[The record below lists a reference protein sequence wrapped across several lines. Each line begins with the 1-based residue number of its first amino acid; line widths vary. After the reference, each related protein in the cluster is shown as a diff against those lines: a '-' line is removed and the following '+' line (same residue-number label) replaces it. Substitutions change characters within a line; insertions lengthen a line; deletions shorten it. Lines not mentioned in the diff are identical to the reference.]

1 MPLAEGLFYLPHGY
15 PPLLIMFN
23 NTLPA
28 MGPPPFRFVPTCS
41 GVSSPAYSITFKV
54 LATVIVF
61 ACSAAFL
68 QNWWVGRSAGGVAG
82 GGRFLGAVLLLL
94 YTWVNILRSTT
105 RIDEQGLYQSWVWNK
120 HMELR
125 ELAYG
130 KLIRVRGLE
139 WLIAPRLYVRTL
151 MGKFAVF
158 YATSP
163 EMIADFERLVKEL
176 KAFREMR

>member
-1 MPLAEGLFYLPHGY
+1 MLPTRH
-15 PPLLIMFN
+15 PPLHTMFN

-28 MGPPPFRFVPTCS
+28 MGPPPFRFVPKTS
-41 GVSSPAYSITFKV
+41 GISSPAYSMTFKL
-54 LATVIVF
+54 LATAIVF
-61 ACSAAFL
+61 GCSAAFL
-68 QNWWVGRSAGGVAG
+68 QNWWLGRAAGGAAG
-82 GGRFLGAVLLLL
+82 GGWFLGAVLLLV

-105 RIDEQGLYQSWVWNK
+105 RIDEQGLQQSWIWNK
-120 HMELR
+120 QMELR

-151 MGKFAVF
+151 MGKFSVF

-163 EMIADFERLVKEL
+163 EMIAEFERLVTEL

>member
-1 MPLAEGLFYLPHGY
+1 
-15 PPLLIMFN
+15 MFN

-28 MGPPPFRFVPTCS
+28 MGPPPFKFVPKIP
-41 GVSSPAYSITFKV
+41 GLISPAYSITFKI
-54 LATVIVF
+54 LASIIVF
-61 ACSAAFL
+61 GCSAAFL
-68 QNWWVGRSAGGVAG
+68 QNWWLGRAAGGTAG
-82 GGRFLGAVLLLL
+82 GGWFFGAVLLMLF
-94 YTWVNILRSTT
+94 TWINILRSTT
-105 RIDEQGLYQSWVWNK
+105 RMDDKGLHQSWMWNK

-163 EMIADFERLVKEL
+163 AMIADFERLVTEL
-176 KAFREMR
+176 KTFREMR

>member
-1 MPLAEGLFYLPHGY
+1 MNPIAPDTF
-15 PPLLIMFN
+15 
-23 NTLPA
+23 
-28 MGPPPFRFVPTCS
+28 GPPPFRFTPNALVA
-41 GVSSPAYSITFKV
+41 SSPAFSLPFKL

-61 ACSAAFL
+61 ACAAGFVQTWL
-68 QNWWVGRSAGGVAG
+68 GSRSAGGGGWFIAG
-82 GGRFLGAVLLLL
+82 LALLL
-94 YTWVNILRSTT
+94 YTWWHILRSATH
-105 RIDEQGLYQSWVWNK
+105 IDQAGLHQTWVWDK

-158 YATSP
+158 YAASP
-163 EMIADFERLVKEL
+163 DMIAEFERLVSEL
-176 KAFREMR
+176 KAFRSVR

>member
-1 MPLAEGLFYLPHGY
+1 M
-15 PPLLIMFN
+15 
-23 NTLPA
+23 
-28 MGPPPFRFVPTCS
+28 
-41 GVSSPAYSITFKV
+41 
-54 LATVIVF
+54 
-61 ACSAAFL
+61 
-68 QNWWVGRSAGGVAG
+68 
-82 GGRFLGAVLLLL
+82 GAVLLLL

-105 RIDEQGLYQSWVWNK
+105 RIDETGLYQSWVWNK
-120 HMELR
+120 HMALG

-163 EMIADFERLVKEL
+163 EMIAEFERLVKEL
-176 KAFREMR
+176 KVFREIR

>member
-1 MPLAEGLFYLPHGY
+1 
-15 PPLLIMFN
+15 MFN

-28 MGPPPFRFVPTCS
+28 MGPPPFRFVPARP
-41 GVSSPAYSITFKV
+41 GASSPAYSITFKL
-54 LATVIVF
+54 LATVIVL

-68 QNWWVGRSAGGVAG
+68 QNWWVGRTAGGVAG
-82 GGRFLGAVLLLL
+82 GGWFLGAVLLLL

-105 RIDEQGLYQSWVWNK
+105 RIDEEGLHQSWVWNK

-125 ELAYG
+125 ELAFG

-139 WLIAPRLYVRTL
+139 WLIAPRLYARTL
-151 MGKFAVF
+151 SGKFAVF

-163 EMIADFERLVKEL
+163 EMIAEFERLVKEL

>member
-1 MPLAEGLFYLPHGY
+1 
-15 PPLLIMFN
+15 MFN

-28 MGPPPFRFVPTCS
+28 MGPPPFKFVPS
-41 GVSSPAYSITFKV
+41 VAGASSPAYSVTFKL

-61 ACSAAFL
+61 VCSAAFL
-68 QNWWVGRSAGGVAG
+68 QNWWAGRAAGGVAG
-82 GGRFLGAVLLLL
+82 GGWFLGAVMLLL

-163 EMIADFERLVKEL
+163 EMIAEFERLVKEL